1 LRDSVLAAQDITGDI
16 DQPSRIDVMDQ
27 TPDHPRLPTSAVVLV
42 VLGVVVGA
50 LGIVL
55 LVFVGALGLLL
66 TGPSIALLAT
76 GFAIARKHIPDA

>member
-1 LRDSVLAAQDITGDI
+1 
-16 DQPSRIDVMDQ
+16 
-27 TPDHPRLPTSAVVLV
+27 
-42 VLGVVVGA
+42 VGA